1 MGLRMVQASQFLD
14 RLTFF
19 AESFTGLPVRLVVQ
33 SPGNTVAEETVKA
46 QVADALKIYLPYQV
60 DPRGENK
67 EELALAIYKG
77 LVALQSSA
85 VLYHGL
91 PTKEQLQSHETDSL
105 EALLSRDSTGITKNI
120 YHVFE
125 VSRRMQCLSED
136 YPLLGEEITLG
147 FSNLFDINT
156 LHELA
161 KGTDYRVGRAVY
173 HAIDLALVHSYWKS
187 LGVGE
192 EELKRFISSF
202 FEMRIRERITP
213 RDEEKIK
220 AYLLERM
227 SLPYGG
233 IWEELDNMIKFDQ
246 PLQSDWRESWKKTER
261 WKVLVGD
268 YFREI
273 EGKNPFEVADIS
285 DVYASIKNRAKD
297 PWSIKQDKE
306 NSEIS
311 DRWLQKRESEIRQA
325 LKQNNHQ
332 ELPSSGM
339 GSLRQLRFRIQNLK
353 KGGYRDYFSENYSTA
368 HIPLKNGIDDSQQ
381 MIFQEVPVSQL
392 TALEIPSDVVALAKG
407 RGKVQ
412 YMPEL
417 RDGRLVPR
425 AVRVVTYDLTRNQPP
440 TEEQEERKRSL
451 EKQIQEWEE
460 EAAKYDAQIRSNIN
474 YVYDIQDAMKR
485 RTSAE
490 RKIAHFKK
498 ELKSSDRLHQ
508 SLSSKEL
515 EVDFSRVKRIEREM
529 ERIKPQARI
538 IRRNC
543 FEGELDEKRFFEY
556 WLEMKAGN
564 DPHPNFYYQWQKRRR
579 EVASVLLID
588 ASHSTGR
595 LIDETKS
602 VLDYAKEAAYY
613 FALGAECLEDK
624 AAILAY
630 NGTGV
635 SDSRIY
641 LLKNFPDGLSRLQER
656 MELLRPELNNRD
668 GAAIR
673 YAAQLLAK
681 EPAKTRFLF
690 HLGDMQPSDRPAVV
704 SSGIQVYPYEG
715 REAVEDVQH
724 AFNYAKSLGIIP
736 VGICI
741 KKKADQPK
749 TAPKMGRLNLAV
761 LQTLKKQVQ
770 ASLLGQSDER
780 LMRIFHSQY
789 KPVEDITKLP
799 EVLRDV
805 YLRLS
810 FG

>member
-1 MGLRMVQASQFLD
+1 MVQASQFLD

-19 AESFTGLPVRLVVQ
+19 AESFTGLPVRIIVK
-33 SPGNTVAEETVKA
+33 SPGSAAVEETVNA
-46 QVADALKIYLPYQV
+46 QVADALKIHLPYQV
-60 DPRGENK
+60 NPRGENK

-77 LVALQSSA
+77 LTALQSSA
-85 VLYHGL
+85 LLYNGL
-91 PTKEQLQSHETDSL
+91 PTKEQLKHYHSSSL
-105 EALLSRDSTGITKNI
+105 EDLLSRDSTGITKNI

-125 VSRRMQCLSED
+125 VSRRMQCLLED
-136 YPLLGEEITLG
+136 YPALGEEITIG

-161 KGTDYRVGRAVY
+161 EGMDHRMGRDVY

-202 FEMRIRERITP
+202 FEMRIRERITH
-213 RDEEKIK
+213 RDDEKAK

-273 EGKNPFEVADIS
+273 EGKNPFEVTDLSEIYHGIES
-285 DVYASIKNRAKD
+285 RAKD
-297 PWSIKQDKE
+297 PWSVKQDKE

-311 DRWLQKRESEIRQA
+311 DRWLQKREAEMMQA
-325 LKQNNHQ
+325 LKQTNPQ

-339 GSLRQLRFRIQNLK
+339 RSLRQLKFRIRNLK
-353 KGGYRDYFSENYSTA
+353 KGGYRDHFSENYSTA
-368 HIPLKNGIDDSQQ
+368 HIPPQNGITDSQK
-381 MIFQEVPVSQL
+381 MIFQDVPSSQL
-392 TALEIPSDVVALAKG
+392 TAMEIPSDLMALVKDG
-407 RGKVQ
+407 GKVQ
-412 YMPEL
+412 YLPEL

-425 AVRVVTYDLTRNQPP
+425 AVRIVTYDLTRNQPP

-451 EKQIQEWEE
+451 EKQI
-460 EAAKYDAQIRSNIN
+460 EAWAKEYDKYEKQIRSDIN
-474 YVYDIQDAMKR
+474 YVYDLQDAMKR
-485 RTSAE
+485 RNAAE
-490 RKIAHFKK
+490 RKISHLQK
-498 ELKSSDRLHQ
+498 ELKSSDNLHQ

-515 EVDFSRVKRIEREM
+515 EVDSSRVRRIEREM
-529 ERIKPQARI
+529 ERIKPQARA

-595 LIDETKS
+595 LVDETKS

-630 NGTGV
+630 NGTGF
-635 SDSRIY
+635 SDSRVY
-641 LLKNFPDGLSRLQER
+641 LLKNFSDGLSRLQER

-673 YAAQLLAK
+673 YAAQILAK

-690 HLGDMQPSDRPAVV
+690 HLGDMQPSDRPPVV

-715 REAVEDVQH
+715 RGAVEDVQH

-741 KKKADQPK
+741 KKKKEPSPNQLK
-749 TAPKMGRLNLAV
+749 SSRLNLAV
-761 LQTLKKQVQ
+761 LQTLKKQMQ
-770 ASLLGQSDER
+770 ASLLDQSDER

>member
-1 MGLRMVQASQFLD
+1 MVHASQFLD

-19 AESFTGLPVRLVVQ
+19 AESFTGLPVRIIVQ
-33 SPGNTVAEETVKA
+33 SPGNTAAAETLEA

-60 DPRGENK
+60 NPRGENK
-67 EELALAIYKG
+67 EELALAVYKG

-85 VLYHGL
+85 LLYRGL
-91 PTKEQLQSHETDSL
+91 PTKEQLQSYKTESL
-105 EALLSRDSTGITKNI
+105 EHLLDRDSTGITKGI

-136 YPLLGEEITLG
+136 YPVLGEEMTIG
-147 FSNLFDINT
+147 FSSLFSIADIC
-156 LHELA
+156 ESA
-161 KGTDYRVGRAVY
+161 KGVDRTGRQVY
-173 HAIDLALVHSYWKS
+173 HLIDLALVHSYWKS

-202 FEMRIRERITP
+202 FEMKVREQIISP
-213 RDEEKIK
+213 REEKLK
-220 AYLLERM
+220 ESMLKQM
-227 SLPYGG
+227 KLPYQG
-233 IWEELDNMIKFDQ
+233 IWEELDSLIKFDQ
-246 PLQSDWRESWKKTER
+246 SLQSNWEESWKRTEKWR
-261 WKVLVGD
+261 MLVGN

-273 EGKNPFEVADIS
+273 EGKNPFEVSSLS
-285 DVYASIKNRAKD
+285 DVYHGIETRAKD
-297 PWSIKQDKE
+297 SWSIKQEKDNNE
-306 NSEIS
+306 VS
-311 DRWLQKRESEIRQA
+311 DRWLQKIEAE
-325 LKQNNHQ
+325 LKQTLTNSSLQ
-332 ELPSSGM
+332 EFPPSGI
-339 GSLRQLRFRIQNLK
+339 GSFRQLKFRLQTLERGGKKYRDIFSENFSTADIPLK
-353 KGGYRDYFSENYSTA
+353 KG
-368 HIPLKNGIDDSQQ
+368 LDDSQQ
-381 MIFQEVPVSQL
+381 MVFQEVPSSQL
-392 TALEIPSDVVALAKG
+392 TALEIPANLQEAG
-407 RGKVQ
+407 GKSQ
-412 YMPEL
+412 YLPEL
-417 RDGRLVPR
+417 RDGGLVPR
-425 AVRVVTYDLTRNQPP
+425 AVRIMTYDLTRNQPP
-440 TEEQEERKRSL
+440 TEEQ
-451 EKQIQEWEE
+451 
-460 EAAKYDAQIRSNIN
+460 DIN
-474 YVYDIQDAMKR
+474 YVYDLQDAMKR
-485 RTSAE
+485 RNAAE
-490 RKIAHFKK
+490 RKIAHLKK
-498 ELKSSDRLHQ
+498 ELKRSDILHQ
-508 SLSSKEL
+508 SLSSRDL
-515 EVDFSRVKRIEREM
+515 EVDSIRVRRIEREM
-529 ERIKPQARI
+529 ERIKPQART

-556 WLEMKAGN
+556 WLELQAGN
-564 DPHPNFYYQWQKRRR
+564 DPYPNFYYQWQKRRR

-588 ASHSTGR
+588 ASHSTDR
-595 LIDETKS
+595 LVDETKS

-630 NGTGV
+630 NGTGF
-635 SDSRIY
+635 SDTRIY

-715 REAVEDVQH
+715 RAAVEDVQH

-741 KKKADQPK
+741 KKKVEQQKNAQKIGP
-749 TAPKMGRLNLAV
+749 RLNLDV
-761 LQTLKKQVQ
+761 LKSLRQQMQ
-770 ASLLGQSDER
+770 NSLLDQSDER
-780 LMRIFHSQY
+780 LMRIFHSHY